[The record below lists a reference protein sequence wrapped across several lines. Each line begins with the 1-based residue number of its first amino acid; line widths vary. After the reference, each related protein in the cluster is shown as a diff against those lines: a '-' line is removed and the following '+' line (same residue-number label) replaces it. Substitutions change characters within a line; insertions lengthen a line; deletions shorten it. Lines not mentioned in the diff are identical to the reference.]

1 MEMKQ
6 LVNRYIGVKDGY
18 LGDFGY
24 RSHSDFYAEYCNLDI
39 NPNEIQGTTRVRF
52 ETILEQSPPAVQAK
66 IIRGILK
73 KYQPSPG
80 DELRT
85 QGRHDEFLRVA
96 QRLESASAVDG
107 PDPIITSAIVEH
119 TIADAETLIRTRG
132 ATSGVDR
139 IHTMLH
145 GYMRAVCD
153 QQGITY
159 TNDDTIGA
167 LFRSI
172 REHHPGFMAPGPRSQ
187 DITQI
192 CRAFGSVMDVL
203 NPIRNN
209 ASPAH
214 PNKELLA
221 EPEAMLAI
229 NAAKTILHYL
239 DAKLTSV
246 AYSSA

>member
-1 MEMKQ
+1 MEQKQ
-6 LVNRYIGVKDGY
+6 LVNRYIGVSGGY
-18 LGDFGY
+18 LGEFSY
-24 RSHSDFYAEYCNLDI
+24 RTHSDFYPEYCDLDI

-52 ETILEQSPPAVQAK
+52 ETILERASPEVQAK
-66 IIRGILK
+66 IVRGILK
-73 KYQPSPG
+73 KCPPIPG
-80 DELRT
+80 HEFRT
-85 QGRHDEFLRVA
+85 QERHDEFLRVA
-96 QRLESASAVDG
+96 QRLESASTVSG
-107 PDPIITSAIVEH
+107 PAPVITSAIVEH
-119 TIADAETLIRTRG
+119 TIADAETLIKTRG

-153 QQGITY
+153 DEGIAY
-159 TNDDTIGA
+159 TKDDTIGA
-167 LFRSI
+167 LFRAI
-172 REHHPGFMAPGPRSQ
+172 RERHPRFAASGPRAH

-221 EPEAMLAI
+221 EPEAMLVI
-229 NAAKTILHYL
+229 NGAKTLLHYV
-239 DAKLTSV
+239 DAKLALAT
-246 AYSSA
+246 